1 MVSPTMI
8 FRVIDATI
16 QLVPFPHKAG
26 SQLSWE
32 DLVKIPKME
41 ACWALKGFQYK
52 TKTVG
57 SRSDDPMAP

>member
-1 MVSPTMI
+1 MI
-8 FRVIDATI
+8 FRAIDATI
-16 QLVPFPHKAG
+16 QLVP
-26 SQLSWE
+26 LSWE